1 MAKETLLRK
10 IYWTLAVLSAFIL
23 AFLVSVIF
31 LNPSSVGNTD
41 FVENINLWASI
52 WTVNTVLLLALCF
65 MLARDLIKLYFEHQS
80 KKLGTRIKRKL
91 ITTFTIFS
99 LFPALLMSFVAF
111 GLINSNLR
119 LWFTSPSEKLL
130 TSSEKVVEAYYDQ
143 NQSLLLYK
151 TQLVASLINP
161 STLQWDPAGLDQD
174 LSEIQGLAIFD
185 SQGIRTSQDRW
196 REEDVTDLL
205 SQALGGKDVYSRRR
219 GHEIGR
225 ADVDLILTGRPIR
238 NSGEEIVGAVLAQH
252 VVPGSVEF
260 NALEATNARRKFND
274 LKNSFRQVQLNYFLI
289 LAITTLMVI
298 SGFVWLGTYIA
309 RKITVPLEG
318 LAEGAD
324 QLSQG
329 NLDHRVNVA
338 AVDELGVLVDSFNTM
353 AGDIRNSRRQL
364 EETNAELRAAN
375 KELQEGRS
383 YTEHILQNIG
393 TGVLSIDQNDIVQTG
408 NQAALRILKMS
419 NSEVVGHQIGSLAGE
434 TFLEQFQEMK
444 RRAKLYGSYRRE
456 LVLKRGKFQTC
467 IAATVTVS
475 PQPLRNNQEF
485 LVVLDELNELI
496 RAEKFAA
503 WQEVARRLAHEIKN
517 PLTPIQL
524 SAERIL
530 KRFEKLELSDGT
542 AVRNFRKVLEDGVR
556 MISTEGQNLK
566 SLVQEFS
573 RFARLPISKPVDT
586 PLHHLIDETLK
597 MYDGALKN
605 IQVDRSFDNQVSK
618 VLVDPEQIRRVFVN
632 LIDNAM
638 DALSDTE
645 NGRRLSIS
653 TRLNTRKQSVAVEFR
668 DNGGGVPPEDYDNLF
683 LPYFS
688 TKKKGTGLGLA
699 IVQRIINDH
708 NGYIRAEPNFPNGM
722 CFTMEIPLA
731 ETSTNSEGHS

>member
-1 MAKETLLRK
+1 MAKGTLLRK
-10 IYWTLAVLSAFIL
+10 IYWTLAGLSAFIL
-23 AFLVSVIF
+23 AFLVSVTF
-31 LNPSSVGNTD
+31 LNPSSVGNAD
-41 FVENINLWASI
+41 FVENINLWAFI

-80 KKLGTRIKRKL
+80 KKLGTRIKSKL
-91 ITTFTIFS
+91 IITFTIFS

-130 TSSEKVVEAYYDQ
+130 TSSEKVVETYYEQ

-161 STLQWDPAGLDQD
+161 STLQWAPEGSAPD
-174 LSEIQGLAIFD
+174 LPEIQGLAIFD
-185 SQGIRTSQDRW
+185 PRGTLTLQDRW
-196 REEDVTDLL
+196 REEDTTDLL
-205 SQALGGKDVYSRRR
+205 KQVLEGSQAYSRRR

-225 ADVDLILTGRPIR
+225 ADVDLILTGCPIR
-238 NSGEEIVGAVLAQH
+238 NSNQEIVGAVLAQH
-252 VVPGSVEF
+252 VVPESVEF
-260 NALEATNARRKFND
+260 NALEAANARTKFND
-274 LKNSFRQVQLNYFLI
+274 LKDSLRQVQLNYFLI
-289 LAITTLMVI
+289 LAMTTLMVI

-364 EETNAELRAAN
+364 EKKNTELRTAN
-375 KELQEGRS
+375 AELQEGRS

-393 TGVLSIDQNDIVQTG
+393 TGVLSIDQKDTVQTV

-419 NSEVVGHQIGSLAGE
+419 NSEVVGHQIGSLVGE
-434 TFLEQFQEMK
+434 TFLEQLQEMK
-444 RRAKLYGSYRRE
+444 KRAKLYGSYRRE
-456 LVLKRGKFQTC
+456 LVLERGEFQTY
-467 IAATVTVS
+467 IAATVTIS
-475 PQPLRNNQEF
+475 PQPLLNNQEF
-485 LVVLDELNELI
+485 LVVIDELNELI

-530 KRFEKLELSDGT
+530 KRFETLQLSDKT
-542 AVRNFRKVLEDGVR
+542 AVGNFREILEDGVR

-586 PLHHLIDETLK
+586 ILHHLIDETLK
-597 MYDGALKN
+597 MYDEALKGV
-605 IQVDRSFDNQVSK
+605 QVDRSFDSQVSK

-645 NGRRLSIS
+645 SGRRLSIS
-653 TRLNTRKQSVAVEFR
+653 TRLNTRKQSVAIEFR
-668 DNGGGVPPEDYDNLF
+668 DNGGGIPPEDYENLF

-722 CFTMEIPLA
+722 CFTMEIPISGTRA
-731 ETSTNSEGHS
+731 NPEVFS